1 MQRKVNGKIV
11 INLTVEK
18 KERKNV
24 GDL

>member
-1 MQRKVNGKIV
+1 MQRTVNGKIV